1 MGSTEM
7 ESATKL
13 IELMELPLSLEEYLS
28 RVHKEHDRLFPT
40 VPLLP
45 GADRLVRHLYKH
57 KIPLAVVTGSNERSF
72 KLKCIKHKEFFE
84 LFDHL
89 VISGSDPEVKRG
101 KPAPDGFI
109 LAADRFPD
117 KPDHSK
123 VLVFEDAPNGV
134 EAAHAAGMPCVWVP
148 HKEQD
153 RSALHEKTE
162 LILDSLEDFKPEIF
176 GLPAYDS

>member
-1 MGSTEM
+1 MRRQVKM
-7 ESATKL
+7 KFVKL
-13 IELMELPLSLEEYLS
+13 LPKCIYSFFFSISLN
-28 RVHKEHDRLFPT
+28 VVCIF
-40 VPLLP
+40 P

-57 KIPLAVVTGSNERSF
+57 KVPLAVVTGSNERSF
-72 KLKCIKHKEFFE
+72 KLKCVKHKEFFE

-123 VLVFEDAPNGV
+123 V
-134 EAAHAAGMPCVWVP
+134 
-148 HKEQD
+148 
-153 RSALHEKTE
+153 
-162 LILDSLEDFKPEIF
+162 
-176 GLPAYDS
+176 